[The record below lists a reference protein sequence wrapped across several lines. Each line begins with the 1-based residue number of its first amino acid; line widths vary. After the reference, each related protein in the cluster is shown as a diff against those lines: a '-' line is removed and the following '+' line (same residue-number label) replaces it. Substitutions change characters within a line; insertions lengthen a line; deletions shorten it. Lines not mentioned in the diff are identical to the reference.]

1 MFVLRDLDFAETTV
15 HSVGTTEVS
24 YRFGRAQCDTRRRLL
39 LKYTNM
45 IFSILM
51 FPVLYFFYRISWF
64 LFIFSSS
71 LWSSVR
77 RLLSL
82 CANQGGSRGLLKSR
96 TWVSDRSSP
105 PSHFFLR
112 RSPFFLGGCFDRL
125 GRWCVTPLRLTLP
138 EHPPPTLH
146 TIHTSLPL
154 TVGGSRQRPALTP
167 TTPSSKDSTQNATPL
182 FHLLLLECL

>member
-24 YRFGRAQCDTRRRLL
+24 NGFDRAQCDTRRRLL
-39 LKYTNM
+39 LKYTN
-45 IFSILM
+45 IICSILM
-51 FPVLYFFYRISWF
+51 FSVLYFFYHISLF

-77 RLLSL
+77 RILSL

-105 PSHFFLR
+105 PSISFFAALL
-112 RSPFFLGGCFDRL
+112 SSWVVASIGWVVGAWHLCVLPCQNIPLHPFTQY
-125 GRWCVTPLRLTLP
+125 TPHCP
-138 EHPPPTLH
+138 
-146 TIHTSLPL
+146 
-154 TVGGSRQRPALTP
+154 
-167 TTPSSKDSTQNATPL
+167 
-182 FHLLLLECL
+182 

>member
-1 MFVLRDLDFAETTV
+1 
-15 HSVGTTEVS
+15 
-24 YRFGRAQCDTRRRLL
+24 
-39 LKYTNM
+39 
-45 IFSILM
+45 M
-51 FPVLYFFYRISWF
+51 FPVLYFFYHISLF

-154 TVGGSRQRPALTP
+154 TVGGWRQRPTLTP
-167 TTPSSKDSTQNATPL
+167 TTPSSKDSTQNATPFSTYCYWSAYNLYL
-182 FHLLLLECL
+182 FACVLLTQALGKVGFIKCYQHWLPFPRKFSVQFFMFSYII